1 MSVLGSDPD
10 VPVSE
15 LLSELLNRKMLYE
28 LLQLKYKYGFH
39 SASSIVNR
47 F

>member
-1 MSVLGSDPD
+1 MSAVGSDPD

-28 LLQLKYKYGFH
+28 LNYESLIIARTAL
-39 SASSIVNR
+39 ST
-47 F
+47 